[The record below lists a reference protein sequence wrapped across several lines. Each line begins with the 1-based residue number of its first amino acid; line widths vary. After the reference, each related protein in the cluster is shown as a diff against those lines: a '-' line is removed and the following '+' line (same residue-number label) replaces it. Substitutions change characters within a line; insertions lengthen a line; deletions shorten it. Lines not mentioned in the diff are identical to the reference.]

1 MTETAATLDNL
12 TLARKE
18 GWQKFVNTP
27 ARVPPEALNRDEL
40 DRLTDKER
48 TDYDRERREWHANL
62 GPLKTR
68 QLVEVHENLWDVID
82 SNAQDGD
89 KPKGAVAIDAVPG
102 LGKTTAVLSF
112 ARAFHRREVAEN
124 GTTTEEGHERW
135 PVCRVG

>member
-1 MTETAATLDNL
+1 
-12 TLARKE
+12 ARKE

-89 KPKGAVAIDAVPG
+89 KP
-102 LGKTTAVLSF
+102 
-112 ARAFHRREVAEN
+112 
-124 GTTTEEGHERW
+124 
-135 PVCRVG
+135 